1 MFFNL
6 WLEHEAGARLNV
18 IKTIQTLRGASAS
31 ALRTAVAVFFVNI
44 KAKLSP
50 IIKLLQTEKIICLK
64 PETAAAE
71 ISPSATRYYISPSAT
86 RYYRIMLLF
95 EARFIVSPSWE
106 ISVGKKK
113 KNGNY
118 HGSGTNGVLQSLFE
132 KLESR

>member
-6 WLEHEAGARLNV
+6 WLEHEAGARLTV
-18 IKTIQTLRGASAS
+18 IKAIQTLRGASVS

-95 EARFIVSPSWE
+95 EARFIVSPKLGD
-106 ISVGKKK
+106 IVRKKE
-113 KNGNY
+113 
-118 HGSGTNGVLQSLFE
+118 E
-132 KLESR
+132 K

>member
-6 WLEHEAGARLNV
+6 WLEHEAGARLTV
-18 IKTIQTLRGASAS
+18 IKAIQTLRGASVS

-50 IIKLLQTEKIICLK
+50 IIKLLQTEKIICLE
-64 PETAAAE
+64 PETATAE
-71 ISPSATRYYISPSAT
+71 ISPSAT

-113 KNGNY
+113 KNDNY